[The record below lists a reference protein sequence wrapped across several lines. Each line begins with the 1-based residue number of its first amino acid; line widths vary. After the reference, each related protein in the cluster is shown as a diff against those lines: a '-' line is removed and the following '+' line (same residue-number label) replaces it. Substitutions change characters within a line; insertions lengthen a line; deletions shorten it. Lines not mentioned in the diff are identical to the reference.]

1 MPPLRSAP
9 SRRLATALA
18 CAAAIPV
25 LLAGCSSSG
34 SDSTATTTAP
44 ATTTTTTE
52 ATTTAAETTTTLA
65 LAGAAHPADAAA
77 VVYAAWKANDQ
88 ALAKR
93 VATPE
98 AVFGMWAT
106 KPGDYR
112 LYTECDSGEFGTS
125 GCLYRSEATKD
136 TIQFNMEKRGDG
148 WVVLDA
154 VYAPD

>member
-1 MPPLRSAP
+1 MVVAITLV
-9 SRRLATALA
+9 LAS
-18 CAAAIPV
+18 
-25 LLAGCSSSG
+25 CSSGG
-34 SDSTATTTAP
+34 SDGTATTSTRPATTTEATTTAP
-44 ATTTTTTE
+44 ATTTTQ
-52 ATTTAAETTTTLA
+52 A

-106 KPGDYR
+106 EPGDYR
-112 LYTECDSGEFGTS
+112 LYNACDSGEFGTS
-125 GCLYRSEATKD
+125 GCLYRSEATRD

>member
-1 MPPLRSAP
+1 MRTPRDLRTTSLLLAALLAVVAPL
-9 SRRLATALA
+9 LA
-18 CAAAIPV
+18 
-25 LLAGCSSSG
+25 AGCSSSG
-34 SDSTATTTAP
+34 SDGSSTTRPRP
-44 ATTTTTTE
+44 ATTTSTSTTVP
-52 ATTTAAETTTTLA
+52 ATTTTLA

-77 VVYAAWKANDQ
+77 VLYAAWKANDQ
-88 ALAKR
+88 SLAKR

-98 AVFGMWAT
+98 AVTGMWAT

-125 GCLYRSEATKD
+125 GCLYRSDATRD
-136 TIQFNMEKRGDG
+136 TIQFNMERQGDG